1 MSESPSTL
9 ADHLVHYPELAEHA
23 ATWRHA
29 FNPFALKQKVI
40 LVTGAGDGLGA
51 ATAKTYASFGATVV
65 LLGRTRSKLETVS
78 DWITSNTNTE
88 PVIVPCDLEKL
99 DIETANN
106 LAHSIGEAF
115 GKLDG
120 IVHHASRLGPRAP
133 LAHYSFDEWQ
143 RVMQTN
149 VNATFLLNHTL
160 FNLLDNSQRACVIH
174 TSSSVGRAGRAY
186 WGAYA
191 ASKFALEGLSQVLA
205 DETEVA
211 GRIKVFS
218 VNPGGTRTK
227 MRKEAYPMEDPAT
240 LPKPEAHMELFLL
253 LQNPISASGEET
265 ELVTGQQ
272 LDCRT
277 WQDSIERVQ
286 AK

>member
-1 MSESPSTL
+1 MSQANQTL
-9 ADHLVHYPELAEHA
+9 GAHLAHYPELAEHA
-23 ATWRHA
+23 QHWRHA
-29 FNPFALKQKVI
+29 FKPRALNDRVI

-65 LLGRTRSKLETVS
+65 LLGRTRSKLEAIN
-78 DWITSNTNTE
+78 DWISANTATQ

-99 DIETANN
+99 DMETANN

-133 LAHYSFDEWQ
+133 LAHYAFDEWQ

-160 FNLLDNSQRACVIH
+160 FNLLDSSASASVIH
-174 TSSSVGRAGRAY
+174 TSSSVGRVGRAY

-191 ASKFALEGLSQVLA
+191 VSKFALEGLSQVLA
-205 DETEVA
+205 DETETA

-218 VNPGGTRTK
+218 VNPGGTRTN
-227 MRKEAYPMEDPAT
+227 MRKEAYPLEDPGA
-240 LPKPEAHMELFLL
+240 LPIPEAHMELFLL
-253 LQNPISASGEET
+253 LQQPIRENGDPG

-272 LDCRT
+272 IDCRS
-277 WQDSIERVQ
+277 WHHNLQWL
-286 AK
+286 